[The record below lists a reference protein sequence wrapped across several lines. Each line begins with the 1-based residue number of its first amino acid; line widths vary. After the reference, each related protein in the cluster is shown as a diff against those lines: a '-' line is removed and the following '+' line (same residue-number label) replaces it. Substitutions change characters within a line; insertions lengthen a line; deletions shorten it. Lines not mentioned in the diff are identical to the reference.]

1 MRGFGLSIAHPAMPN
16 TKGENLCGPEWNGE
30 PLPRFNKFSEDGG
43 GGSSWPIWDGTLGT
57 FCNQTVAN
65 KDFRNSLR
73 GGGEYGTSN
82 QPTKKIPWKTAIEN
96 HWPMYREPKRKRRGL
111 AGDELGPAIMS

>member
-1 MRGFGLSIAHPAMPN
+1 MPN

-65 KDFRNSLR
+65 NGCVNQQRVGSQWRLNSRFYRFSDRVICLNGSRTKRAQAGQHNDR
-73 GGGEYGTSN
+73 G
-82 QPTKKIPWKTAIEN
+82 Q
-96 HWPMYREPKRKRRGL
+96 RRDRKRFLEIRTL
-111 AGDELGPAIMS
+111 Q